1 MDFVQSGL
9 TLVPYMLEAF
19 MARDRVFRRLG
30 KTS

>member
-1 MDFVQSGL
+1 
-9 TLVPYMLEAF
+9 MLEAF